1 MKTEEMRALSV
12 DAVLAQ
18 VNDAKEEL
26 MRLRFQQATGELTD
40 YSRLRITRRNIARL
54 FTILREQQ
62 AVSGGTGGQRRVK
75 NTRTPENRMEGEK

>member
-1 MKTEEMRALSV
+1 MKADEIRALSV

-40 YSRLRITRRNIARL
+40 YSRLRFTRRKIARL
-54 FTILREQQ
+54 YTILKEQQ
-62 AVSGGTGGQRRVK
+62 AGSGAADGQK
-75 NTRTPENRMEGEK
+75 PEDRTEGEK

>member
-1 MKTEEMRALSV
+1 MKSEDIRNLSI
-12 DAVLAQ
+12 DAILAQ

-54 FTILREQQ
+54 YTVLKEQQ
-62 AVSGGTGGQRRVK
+62 AA
-75 NTRTPENRMEGEK
+75 NTDGEK